1 MKSKIK
7 QVVKQAALAL
17 VFENV
22 HIIPMIEIII
32 AAKGKQP
39 NYNIRVPKAFLEEVY
54 AMGVRD
60 GFEMYIESG
69 AIR

>member
-7 QVVKQAALAL
+7 QVAKKAALAL

>member
-7 QVVKQAALAL
+7 QVAKQAALAL

-22 HIIPMIEIII
+22 QKIPMIEIS
-32 AAKGKQP
+32 
-39 NYNIRVPKAFLEEVY
+39 KAFLEEVY
-54 AMGVRD
+54 AIGVRD

-69 AIR
+69 RVL